1 MKRTRPSTLLLL
13 ALVGGIGG
21 FLLQLALA
29 AGSQPTLRPE
39 FTLAVTLVF
48 IAGIV
53 IALAVPIRRATRG
66 TVRRRIDPFYATR
79 VVVLAK
85 ASSLGGALLAGIAAG
100 FTIEL
105 LVRSGSPSSDG
116 YVRTLVMLGASLVLL
131 AAGLV
136 AEHLC
141 TVPPDD
147 DRPGDPPGGVRA

>member
-1 MKRTRPSTLLLL
+1 MKRTRPTTLILL
-13 ALVGGIGG
+13 AFVGGIGG

-29 AGSQPTLRPE
+29 AGSQPTMRPE
-39 FTLAVTLVF
+39 YTLAVTLVF
-48 IAGIV
+48 IAIV
-53 IALAVPIRRATRG
+53 VVALAVPIRRATRS
-66 TVRRRIDPFYATR
+66 TVRRPIDPFYATR

-105 LVRSGSPSSDG
+105 LVRAGSPSSDS
-116 YVRTLVMLGASLVLL
+116 YVRTLVMLGASVLL
-131 AAGLV
+131 LVAGLV

-147 DRPGDPPGGVRA
+147 DRHGAGAGGAHA